1 MRRRQ
6 SLAGSGRTRSDG
18 DAVAMILAA
27 MAMLTLGGLGIVPP
41 PLPTQTAPP
50 LKEISHVVASPL
62 CSMLSEKGRPA
73 IAGLMLNDGLTDY
86 VGPVIARYYRD
97 MYADHS
103 VAADFDIVRMR
114 EVAVRMAHNLEV
126 VDAILAS
133 VPKPDAKTAPSN
145 AQRQI
150 EDLRDKLNA
159 VQNAQRATINVV
171 SGLAET
177 EALGEFESRKDPLGN
192 AVEGDVPKGGG
203 KPASASGN
211 AKVPEG
217 WGGLAPTAVDAGDPR
232 QLATGMMLG
241 ANAITP
247 YLDSLSDER
256 TGVRRAEGVAADAIL
271 QMAKA
276 CNAQPSPAP
285 SAKP

>member
-1 MRRRQ
+1 MI
-6 SLAGSGRTRSDG
+6 G
-18 DAVAMILAA
+18 AVL
-27 MAMLTLGGLGIVPP
+27 AMLMAGVGIVPP
-41 PLPTQTAPP
+41 PLPTQTPPP
-50 LKEISHVVASPL
+50 LKEITHVVASPL

-133 VPKPDAKTAPSN
+133 VPKPDPSAAPTN

-171 SGLAET
+171 GGLAET

-192 AVEGDVPKGGG
+192 AADGDVPKGGG
-203 KPASASGN
+203 KPASASGD

-217 WGGLAPTAVDAGDPR
+217 WGGLAPSAVDAGDPR
-232 QLATGMMLG
+232 RLATGMMLG

-247 YLDSLSDER
+247 YLDALSDQR
-256 TGVRRAEGVAADAIL
+256 ANVRRSEGVAADAIL
-271 QMAKA
+271 QIAKA
-276 CNAQPSPAP
+276 CGAAPSPAP